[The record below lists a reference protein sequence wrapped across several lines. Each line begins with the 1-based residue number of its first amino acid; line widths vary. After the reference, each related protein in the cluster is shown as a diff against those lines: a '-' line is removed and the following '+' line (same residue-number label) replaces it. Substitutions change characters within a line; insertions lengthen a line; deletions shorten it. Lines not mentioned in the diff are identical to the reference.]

1 MSFTLRIA
9 LPAALALSAFA
20 VQAHTLEI
28 DYPAT
33 GGSFAAAPSLVIE
46 YAGTPVAPFLLQSNY
61 EGPQVHPDY
70 LSNAQPR
77 IEAPARPMI
86 AEPWGPGHNA

>member
-1 MSFTLRIA
+1 MIARIA

-20 VQAHTLEI
+20 VQAQTIETS
-28 DYPAT
+28 YPAV
-33 GGSFAAAPSLVIE
+33 GGTVAAATSAVIV
-46 YAGTPVAPFLLQSNY
+46 APAKSAPFLVQSNY

-70 LSNAQPR
+70 SNAQTR
-77 IEAPARPMI
+77 YEAPVRPMI